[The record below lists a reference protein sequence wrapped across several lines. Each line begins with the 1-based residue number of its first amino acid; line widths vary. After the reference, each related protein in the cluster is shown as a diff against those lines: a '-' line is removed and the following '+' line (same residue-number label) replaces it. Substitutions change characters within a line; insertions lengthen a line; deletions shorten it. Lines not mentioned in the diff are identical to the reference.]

1 MRAKWKRNAYFPKIA
16 TLISYE
22 GILKAKQDHKT
33 TESICFL
40 RKHKSK
46 LVTCDSQ
53 PVVAKIS
60 YKLLPEVGSM
70 KLRCTI
76 IFSLPA
82 LPRTT
87 KIEPRK
93 VADHEL

>member
-1 MRAKWKRNAYFPKIA
+1 MEKKCIFSKQILSLYAYFPRIA

-22 GILKAKQDHKT
+22 GILKARQDHKT
-33 TESICFL
+33 TKSVCLL
-40 RKHKSK
+40 RKRKSK

-60 YKLLPEVGSM
+60 YKLLPEVGGVIPPSP
-70 KLRCTI
+70 I

-82 LPRTT
+82 LTKTT
-87 KIEPRK
+87 KI
-93 VADHEL
+93 

>member
-1 MRAKWKRNAYFPKIA
+1 MRAKWKRNAYFTRIA
-16 TLISYE
+16 TLISDE

-46 LVTCDSQ
+46 LVNCGSQ
-53 PVVAKIS
+53 PLVAKIS
-60 YKLLPEVGSM
+60 YKLLPEVGGVIPHSP
-70 KLRCTI
+70 I

-82 LPRTT
+82 STRTT
-87 KIEPRK
+87 KI
-93 VADHEL
+93 